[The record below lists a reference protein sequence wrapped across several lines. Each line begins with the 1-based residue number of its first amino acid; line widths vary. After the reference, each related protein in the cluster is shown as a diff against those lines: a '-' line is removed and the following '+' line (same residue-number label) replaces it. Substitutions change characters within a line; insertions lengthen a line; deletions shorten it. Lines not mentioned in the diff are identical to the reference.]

1 MTGPDT
7 ALDVDAMA
15 TVHAAAYQL
24 DRPWTAAEFRGLTDS
39 PHVLALGDTRAFI
52 LTRIIADEAEV
63 LTIATHPDHRRKG
76 LARSLLAQFHA
87 AARARGATTAF
98 LDVAADNAPAIAL
111 YLGAG
116 YAQVGQRRAYYPRKN
131 ASAADALL
139 MRRALD

>member
-7 ALDVDAMA
+7 APDADTLA
-15 TVHAAAYQL
+15 AVHAAAYRL

-39 PHVLALGDTRAFI
+39 PHVLALGDARAFI
-52 LTRIIADEAEV
+52 LVRIIADEAEV

-76 LARSLLAQFHA
+76 LARDLLARFHA
-87 AARARGATTAF
+87 EARARGAMSAF

-116 YAQVGQRRAYYPRKN
+116 YAQTGQRRAYYPRQD
-131 ASAADALL
+131 APAADALL
-139 MRRALD
+139 LRRALD

>member
-1 MTGPDT
+1 
-7 ALDVDAMA
+7 
-15 TVHAAAYQL
+15 
-24 DRPWTAAEFRGLTDS
+24 
-39 PHVLALGDTRAFI
+39 
-52 LTRIIADEAEV
+52 
-63 LTIATHPDHRRKG
+63 
-76 LARSLLAQFHA
+76 LLAQFHA